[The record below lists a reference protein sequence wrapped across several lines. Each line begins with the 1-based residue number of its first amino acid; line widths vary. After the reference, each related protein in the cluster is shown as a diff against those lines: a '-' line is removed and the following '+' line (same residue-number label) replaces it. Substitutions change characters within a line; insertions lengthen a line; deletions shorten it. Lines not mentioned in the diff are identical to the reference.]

1 MKNTLKLLR
10 NKASMTQV
18 QAASFLNVS
27 LCTYKSYETDISKTK
42 TNTYLYMQ
50 ERLEKLTLID
60 ENHGI
65 LTYIEVQQTVTAV
78 LKKYPITYCY
88 LFGSY
93 AKGKASAFS
102 DVDLLVSN
110 EVGGLNFYG
119 LVEDLRNTLHK
130 KVDLLTVDQ
139 LSGNPQL
146 TDEILKTGIKIYGDT
161 QEQSIL
167 SKKNH
172 H

>member
-1 MKNTLKLLR
+1 M
-10 NKASMTQV
+10 
-18 QAASFLNVS
+18 
-27 LCTYKSYETDISKTK
+27 
-42 TNTYLYMQ
+42 
-50 ERLEKLTLID
+50 TLID

-78 LKKYPITYCY
+78 LKKYLITYCY

-93 AKGKASAFS
+93 AKGKASASS

-161 QEQSIL
+161 QGRSIL